1 MYYICTMNYALIDIN
16 GHIVMEF
23 HTEDEAMSYSRRL
36 VASAKE
42 HISIYRKVADMKYTE
57 VVETTIYGD

>member
-23 HTEDEAMSYSRRL
+23 HTEDEAMNYSRRL
-36 VASAKE
+36 VASTKDQ
-42 HISIYRKVADMKYTE
+42 ISIYRKVADMKYSE
-57 VVETTIYGD
+57 VLETTVYGD

>member
-23 HTEDEAMSYSRRL
+23 HTENEAMSFARRL

-42 HISIYRKVADMKYTE
+42 NIAIYRKVSDMKYTA

>member
-16 GHIVMEF
+16 GHIVMEL
-23 HTEDEAMSYSRRL
+23 HTEDEAMSYARRL
-36 VASAKE
+36 VASTKE
-42 HISIYRKVADMKYTE
+42 NIAIYKKVADMKYTA